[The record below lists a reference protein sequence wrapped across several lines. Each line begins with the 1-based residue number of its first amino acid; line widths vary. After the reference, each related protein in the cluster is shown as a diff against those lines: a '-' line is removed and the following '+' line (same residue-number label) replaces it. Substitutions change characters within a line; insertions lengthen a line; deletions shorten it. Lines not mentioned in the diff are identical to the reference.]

1 MQKRVKRDI
10 YGQVK
15 FDRIDGFEKWP
26 GELMFPEDFNDHLQH
41 ELQLI
46 RLPATLGGRDV
57 W

>member
-1 MQKRVKRDI
+1 MKNT

-26 GELMFPEDFNDHLQH
+26 GELMLPENFDDHLQH

-46 RLPATLGGRDV
+46 RLTATLGGRDV